1 MNATFHNKD
10 GQPWKEG
17 DVYTRRKY
25 AETLEVIQIYE
36 MSDENILTKLWID
49 EQALAEAGDKGE
61 KNLGFYTGRSNKHH
75 PWGLSSKSI
84 HLSRGR
90 SNITFSS

>member
-1 MNATFHNKD
+1 MNATFHTKD

-17 DVYTRRKY
+17 DIYTRPKF
-25 AETLEVIQIYE
+25 AETLEVVQIC
-36 MSDENILTKLWID
+36 DLLKLLID